1 MHSTIIKEIGP
12 FGTTYHVGQKQS
24 MQFTDSDMGPF
35 YLSGEERLAKK
46 HPVPTGR
53 EKRRTKT
60 KPELICELKRVGF
73 DIKGRY
79 SMDEIKSQARRY
91 NIPLDIT
98 EEVVKPGWVGSNKGL
113 LQVLWER
120 G

>member
-1 MHSTIIKEIGP
+1 MEKNWGGKKKTMHSTIIKEIGP
-12 FGTTYHVGQKQS
+12 FGVTYHVGQEQS
-24 MQFTDSDMGPF
+24 IQFTDRGMGSF
-35 YLSGEERLAKK
+35 YLSEEERLAKK

-79 SMDEIKSQARRY
+79 SMDEIKTQVRRY
-91 NIPLDIT
+91 NIPLEIR
-98 EEVVKPGWVGSNKGL
+98 VSCRYCGRGVG
-113 LQVLWER
+113 
-120 G
+120 